1 MAMWK
6 LSSPLEI
13 ADKASFSSQ
22 NVETVQKLKSLLNKL
37 IEDKHVKETR
47 MVMWETRSRV
57 REPCDFNIIKL
68 YLG

>member
-22 NVETVQKLKSLLNKL
+22 NVETVETLKSLLIKL
-37 IEDKHVKETR
+37 KEGKQVKETR
-47 MVMWETRSRV
+47 MVEMWENRSRV
-57 REPCDFNIIKL
+57 REPCDFNKIKL
-68 YLG
+68 